1 MTPVAGAEPA
11 AGCCCGDGLAL
22 TGRGTPTQLR
32 VGGSGA
38 VGGPGPGWRLGTHHR
53 QHITPYQHS
62 LSDNGGGPITSIRQ
76 NGELRLLG

>member
-32 VGGSGA
+32 VGGSG
-38 VGGPGPGWRLGTHHR
+38 GPGAGWRLQTQHR
-53 QHITPYQHS
+53 HITPHTLPTLNVIMGWWAGQ
-62 LSDNGGGPITSIRQ
+62 
-76 NGELRLLG
+76 